1 MLIPLVGDAATER
14 GHVAHDFDLSD
25 QRRSRGAG
33 KPGELVLEHD
43 AEPLALLGHDL
54 DAVGIQQ
61 LIVAECRRYR
71 VRSRPILFET
81 GLGIVFAVTADL
93 ERVDAN
99 CLLAREPGR
108 AGDFGVGPFEVDLA
122 RGPGRHEPIFL
133 ERMPQKISHNGQGW
147 SGWQVVALFGRRNR
161 PCRAAVER
169 RLRQH
174 IVFRYD
180 RLTATTLGVAHL
192 ALLPDL
198 IPIRRRNLFK
208 RLTRR
213 LVGGELAKV
222 VRLCVRDD
230 ERRRRIARGSRFRAG
245 RRRKPGQS
253 RCNESR
259 SHRTEMPCHRI
270 PSTRISAL

>member
-33 KPGELVLEHD
+33 KPGELVPEHD

-54 DAVGIQQ
+54 DAVGVQQ

-147 SGWQVVALFGRRNR
+147 SGWQVVELFGRRNR

-180 RLTATTLGVAHL
+180 RLTADDAWRCASGAS
-192 ALLPDL
+192 AGPD
-198 IPIRRRNLFK
+198 PNRRRNLFK